1 MTNPNFAR
9 ILALRGTLTYTPR
22 PSRSVNTE
30 TSHLPVRTSLSN
42 DIYAKR
48 S

>member
-1 MTNPNFAR
+1 MSNPNLAR
-9 ILALRGTLTYTPR
+9 ILALRGSIAYTAPVTR
-22 PSRSVNTE
+22 PVDTS
-30 TSHLPVRTSLSN
+30 TSHLQVRTSLSN